1 MPIDNQD
8 KGKYIIDPKA
18 RQRLLCKR
26 IFTKYLITYVAPS
39 MLLYVSSLVIKS
51 IINVETPVMAI
62 LFMILMA
69 VVINMEYDLGKFIT
83 DDAVYASNII
93 LKTQRGE
100 YKLPNNLLLL
110 AMPYMD
116 KIIEYI
122 KNTKKHNLLF
132 KLSMANSIDK
142 NMKNTQKQ
150 EIVFYTCNFC
160 TRLII
165 DIDRRMIIETDAY
178 ISFNIGFLSGV
189 DYHIYI
195 YDDAGH
201 ILEDMPKYKINCFK
215 STISEAILG
224 EDIDLLCYSN
234 HISIIDFLRSFFFVY
249 WLAETYL
256 LYDTNRKV
264 LI

>member
-1 MPIDNQD
+1 MQTDNQD
-8 KGKYIIDPKA
+8 NIKYIIDAKA
-18 RQRLLCKR
+18 RKKLLYKR

-69 VVINMEYDLGKFIT
+69 VVINMEYDLGKFIM

-132 KLSMANSIDK
+132 KTSIENSIEK
-142 NMKNTQKQ
+142 NMKNNKRQ
-150 EIVFYTCNFC
+150 EIIFYTCNFC

-165 DIDRRMIIETDAY
+165 DLDRRMIIETASY
-178 ISFNIGFLSGV
+178 VSFDIDFLTGFG
-189 DYHIYI
+189 YHVNI
-195 YDDAGH
+195 YDDNGH
-201 ILEDMPKYKINCFK
+201 IIEDMPKYKINCFK

-224 EDIDLLCYSN
+224 EDIDLLCYSTR
-234 HISIIDFLRSFFFVY
+234 ISVFDFLRSFFFVY